1 VIIEEATPSEIAPL
15 IVHAYGLSPRE
26 ARVTRM
32 GLQGLPAREIA
43 AEIRLS
49 PYTVQDHLKV
59 IFEKKSI
66 VRLRGASDPTPV

>member
-1 VIIEEATPSEIAPL
+1 
-15 IVHAYGLSPRE
+15 
-26 ARVTRM
+26 M